1 MGSSAISQAAAVSAL
16 IRRET
21 GVIPRPSGASNR
33 IEFGVIVRRGIS
45 VAAGASITVG
55 HSEWSAADL
64 QNVADRIGQAL
75 TRAGYYYSRSTSK
88 IPEDGIVHFNTVYKP
103 KHKYSEKKRYLMFE
117 VREYAQAHYEDGKGW
132 DEVVEAWDDDF
143 LADQIGKAFTV
154 NGAIKAV
161 AKTVRLRHARAEE
174 IRATAF

>member
-21 GVIPRPSGASNR
+21 GVIPRPSGSSNR
-33 IEFGVIVRRGIS
+33 VEFGVIVRRGVS

-55 HSEWSAADL
+55 HSEWSDAELED
-64 QNVADRIGQAL
+64 VADRIGRAL

-88 IPEDGIVHFNTVYKP
+88 VPEDGIVHFNTVYKP
-103 KHKYSEKKRYLMFE
+103 KHKYSEKKRYLMSE
-117 VREYAQAHYEDGKGW
+117 VREYAQVHYADGKGW

-143 LADQIGKAFTV
+143 LAFCIGKAFTV

-161 AKTVRLRHARAEE
+161 AKTVKLRNDYADE